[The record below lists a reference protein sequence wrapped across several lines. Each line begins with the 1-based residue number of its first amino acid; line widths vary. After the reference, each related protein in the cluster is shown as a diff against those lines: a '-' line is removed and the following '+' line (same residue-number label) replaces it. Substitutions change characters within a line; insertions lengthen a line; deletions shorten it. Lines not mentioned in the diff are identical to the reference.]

1 MKNRIVLL
9 FLIIGVRTFA
19 QCDSIAPLNQQV
31 LSYAQS
37 NLKKKVGRG
46 ECWDLAKYALESCNA
61 TWDNKFEFG
70 RQLGKEECI
79 MAGDVIQFKGV
90 KIKYKE
96 GKKTFYITMDQHTAI
111 IHKVISSD
119 EIELIHQN
127 TAFSGK
133 KVGVSTIKFSTITK
147 GKYAIYRPQS

>member
-1 MKNRIVLL
+1 MKKIVVLL
-9 FLIIGVRTFA
+9 FLNIGFGTFA
-19 QCDSIAPLNQQV
+19 QCDSIAPLNLQV

-46 ECWDLAKYALESCNA
+46 ECWDLAKYALENCNA

-70 RQLGKEECI
+70 RQLEIEECL
-79 MAGDVIQFKGV
+79 MPGDVIQFKGV
-90 KIKYKE
+90 KIKYKV

-127 TAFSGK
+127 TAFSGE
-133 KVGVSTIKFSTITK
+133 KVGVSSIKFSTITK
-147 GKYAIYRPQS
+147 GKYAIYRPQN

>member
-1 MKNRIVLL
+1 MKNIIVLL
-9 FLIIGVRTFA
+9 FLINVGSTVA
-19 QCDSIAPLNQQV
+19 QCDSIAPLNKQV
-31 LSYAQS
+31 LRYAQT

-46 ECWDLAKYALESCNA
+46 ECWDLAKYALENCNA
-61 TWDNKFEFG
+61 TWDKKFEFG
-70 RQLGKEECI
+70 RQLAHEECI
-79 MAGDVIQFKGV
+79 MPGDVIQFKGV

-133 KVGVSTIKFSTITK
+133 KVGVSSIKFSTITK
-147 GKYAIYRPQS
+147 GKYTIYRPEN

>member
-1 MKNRIVLL
+1 MKKIVILL
-9 FLIIGVRTFA
+9 FLVIGFGTFA
-19 QCDSIAPLNQQV
+19 QCDSVAPLNQQV
-31 LSYAQS
+31 LNYAQS
-37 NLKKKVGRG
+37 NLNKKVGRG
-46 ECWDLAKYALESCNA
+46 ECWDLAKYALENCKA
-61 TWDNKFEFG
+61 TWDKKFEFG
-70 RQLGKEECI
+70 RHLEKDECL
-79 MAGDVIQFKGV
+79 MPGDVIHFKGV

-133 KVGVSTIKFSTITK
+133 KVGVSSIKFSTITK
-147 GKYAIYRPQS
+147 GKYDIYRPQN

>member
-1 MKNRIVLL
+1 MKNL
-9 FLIIGVRTFA
+9 FLILVLFLAFASNA
-19 QCDSIAPLNQQV
+19 QCDSISSLNEEI
-31 LSYAQS
+31 LNYAQF

-46 ECWDLAKYALESCNA
+46 ECWDLAKYALENSQA
-61 TWDNKFEFG
+61 KWDHKFEFG
-70 RQLGKEECI
+70 RHLEKNECL
-79 MAGDVIQFKGV
+79 MPGDIIQFKGV

-111 IHKVISSD
+111 INKVISSD

-133 KVGVSTIKFSTITK
+133 KVGISSIKFSTMIK
-147 GKYAIYRPQS
+147 GKYDIYRPVH